1 MTFPEGT
8 PLAIALLGFGLGMR
22 HATDADHVVAVTT
35 IVSTEGRIATAVR
48 IGLTWGIGHT
58 LTVFTVGAAIILFK
72 LAIPARIGLMME
84 FAVALALIALG
95 IPAVGRLF
103 SHPGQRSTVDHAPS
117 SSSPLV
123 HSHPHY
129 HDGHQHSHPHA
140 HKAPSV
146 EHRDHR
152 IGFYRRLATSYPLAK
167 AFSVGLVHGLAGSAA
182 VALLVLSAIPDPNWA
197 VVYLLVFG
205 AGTICG
211 MMLITTVVGMPF
223 AYAQER
229 TAGFHRVLVLGSG
242 ILSFGFGLFL
252 AYHIGIVDGL
262 FGASPMWRPH

>member
-1 MTFPEGT
+1 MTFPEAT

-35 IVSTEGRIATAVR
+35 IVSTEGRIATAIR

-58 LTVFTVGAAIILFK
+58 MTVFIVGAAIILFK
-72 LAIPARIGLMME
+72 LAIPARIGLLME

-103 SHPGQRSTVDHAPS
+103 SHLRRLPVDHGS
-117 SSSPLV
+117 SGSSPLV

-129 HDGHQHSHPHA
+129 HDGRLHSHPHA
-140 HKAPSV
+140 HEARSAG
-146 EHRDHR
+146 HRDHR
-152 IGFYRRLATSYPLAK
+152 IGFYAKLATSYPLAK
-167 AFSVGLVHGLAGSAA
+167 AFSVGLIHGLAGSAA
-182 VALLVLSAIPDPNWA
+182 VALLVLSAIPDPHWA
-197 VVYLLVFG
+197 VIYLLVFG
-205 AGTICG
+205 GGTICG

-223 AYAQER
+223 AFAQER
-229 TAGFHRVLVLGSG
+229 TAGLHRMLVLGSG
-242 ILSFGFGLFL
+242 VLSFGFGLFL